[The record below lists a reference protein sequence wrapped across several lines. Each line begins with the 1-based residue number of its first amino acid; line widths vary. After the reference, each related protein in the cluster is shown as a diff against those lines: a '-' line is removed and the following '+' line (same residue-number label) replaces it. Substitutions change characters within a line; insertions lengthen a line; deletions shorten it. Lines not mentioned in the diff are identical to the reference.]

1 MKKVLMVVVVML
13 LVASGVYFGYSQGVN
28 KNDNNHNTSEESKKN
43 ETNENNDISID
54 DLNEINDIAGLGM
67 YSMERILSS
76 SPSIINERSIESKS
90 DMLFQI
96 FIRSNILEYKG
107 SDDPVYKS
115 EEYLNNKELSNFCKP
130 GDCYWLSF
138 DNYKKITKKYGIT
151 NDGSDFFKYTYNNE
165 YYVFYN
171 DRAGIDPFDP
181 NYEQRTYK
189 KEKNDIIVT
198 SKWHGYNHE
207 NTTNEERIFTFTF
220 KRNSDKEYYL
230 YSADS
235 QTTE

>member
-1 MKKVLMVVVVML
+1 MVVVIMM

-28 KNDNNHNTSEESKKN
+28 KKDNNHSTTEESKKN
-43 ETNENNDISID
+43 EKETDISID
-54 DLNEINDIAGLGM
+54 DLNEINDISGLGM
-67 YSMERILSS
+67 YSMEMILSS

-96 FIRSNILEYKG
+96 FIHSNILEYKD
-107 SDDPVYKS
+107 SDDSVYKS

-181 NYEQRTYK
+181 NYDQRTYK
-189 KEKNDIIVT
+189 KKDDIIVT
-198 SKWHGYNHE
+198 SKWHGYNYE
-207 NTTNEERIFTFTF
+207 NTTNEERIFIFTF
-220 KRNSDKEYYL
+220 KRNFDKEYYL
-230 YSADS
+230 YFADS

>member
-115 EEYLNNKELSNFCKP
+115 EEYLNNKELSSF
-130 GDCYWLSF
+130 GLYTSIALFSTLDTTLIVLTFLVVLFQLS
-138 DNYKKITKKYGIT
+138 IVV
-151 NDGSDFFKYTYNNE
+151 
-165 YYVFYN
+165 YV
-171 DRAGIDPFDP
+171 
-181 NYEQRTYK
+181 T
-189 KEKNDIIVT
+189 
-198 SKWHGYNHE
+198 
-207 NTTNEERIFTFTF
+207 
-220 KRNSDKEYYL
+220 L
-230 YSADS
+230 
-235 QTTE
+235 